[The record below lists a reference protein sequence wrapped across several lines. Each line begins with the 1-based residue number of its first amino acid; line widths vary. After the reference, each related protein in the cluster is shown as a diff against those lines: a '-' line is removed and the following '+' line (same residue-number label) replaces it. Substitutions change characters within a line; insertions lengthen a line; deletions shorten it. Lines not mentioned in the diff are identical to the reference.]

1 VNPSLPSARA
11 GQDFVAYY
19 EQLRRDA
26 LGGAGRGRP
35 GLTLLL
41 RQGLAAWMQAY
52 SCRAFAPSTHPGL
65 SANTIQPWSADV
77 RSQAAVILAGIVLHS
92 RSETTV

>member
-1 VNPSLPSARA
+1 VNPPLPSARA
-11 GQDFVAYY
+11 GQDFVASY

-26 LGGAGRGRP
+26 LGGAGRGSP

-41 RQGLAAWMQAY
+41 RHGLAAWIQAY
-52 SCRAFAPSTHPGL
+52 SCGASGPSTNPGP
-65 SANTIQPWSADV
+65 SANTIHPWSADV
-77 RSQAAVILAGIVLHS
+77 RSQAAVILAGILLHS